1 VIPWKWNPLTSGGVA
16 GPDRAGDSKVADLT
30 GAAGHDMI
38 TIGTRNG
45 NDHRCPPA
53 PHPARAAARGGGG
66 EQCSRHPGREK
77 LDSLVHGVESKGAA
91 VEAEIQSA
99 VPTAENSGA
108 KVVGL

>member
-1 VIPWKWNPLTSGGVA
+1 METITDVLQLLIRLAPLREEAEVSNALGI
-16 GPDRAGDSKVADLT
+16 L
-30 GAAGHDMI
+30 
-38 TIGTRNG
+38 
-45 NDHRCPPA
+45 
-53 PHPARAAARGGGG
+53 
-66 EQCSRHPGREK
+66 EEGREK